1 MAGTGLTALLA
12 AGGTLEDITPGVTY
26 RGDDIGRW
34 LTRQVR
40 DWAQLN
46 PEQQHR
52 LGSLGVRPAAR
63 PQKTAPEPGGE
74 ALQAVGSGRGGNGRG
89 SLGQPGA
96 VPALGKIRL
105 KTDPSS
111 PRPEREW
118 SWSVAGQ
125 PAVVRT
131 ETGRAPVLRCSTGH
145 HSPCPMTGQIPA
157 DKQAAGQPGDERAT
171 RSRLTAGAPCPAL
184 GQQRPGP
191 SWRQP
196 LSSRNGASTPGATA
210 PTTGRRAT
218 PASRTTDRPW

>member
-26 RGDDIGRW
+26 RSDDIGRW

-52 LGSLGVRPAAR
+52 LGLLGVRPAAR

-74 ALQAVGSGRGGNGRG
+74 ALQAVGSGRGGNG

-131 ETGRAPVLRCSTGH
+131 ETGRAPVLRCS
-145 HSPCPMTGQIPA
+145 
-157 DKQAAGQPGDERAT
+157 
-171 RSRLTAGAPCPAL
+171 GAPVL
-184 GQQRPGP
+184 HRT
-191 SWRQP
+191 P
-196 LSSRNGASTPGATA
+196 LTMPH
-210 PTTGRRAT
+210 
-218 PASRTTDRPW
+218 DRPDTSRQAGRGPTR